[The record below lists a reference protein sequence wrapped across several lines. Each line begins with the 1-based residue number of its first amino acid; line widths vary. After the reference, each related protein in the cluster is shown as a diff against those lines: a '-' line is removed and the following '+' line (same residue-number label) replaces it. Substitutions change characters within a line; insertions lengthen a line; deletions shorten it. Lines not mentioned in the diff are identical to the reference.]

1 MYQFEER
8 ASTDKKMA
16 QARPVRNKVFESSRG
31 QELVIIYDYNNKSN
45 EKQVKETVL
54 TWSQN
59 WLLLQHWHQQ
69 RLSDSDLLTE
79 IQVL

>member
-31 QELVIIYDYNNKSN
+31 QGLVVMYDYNNKSN
-45 EKQVKETVL
+45 EKQVK
-54 TWSQN
+54 
-59 WLLLQHWHQQ
+59 
-69 RLSDSDLLTE
+69 
-79 IQVL
+79 